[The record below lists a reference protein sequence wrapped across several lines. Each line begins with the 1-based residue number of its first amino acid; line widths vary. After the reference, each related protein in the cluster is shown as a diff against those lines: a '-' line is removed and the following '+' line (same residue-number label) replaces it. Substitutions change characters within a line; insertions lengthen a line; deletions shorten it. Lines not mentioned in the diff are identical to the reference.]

1 MILRHTF
8 TRMLALMLLCI
19 AGVVWANEDKALADT
34 LQPVIPKGQGDTCVE
49 DTGFMRRNHMDLL
62 DHQRDETVL
71 RGVRSRQYS
80 LTECLNC
87 HAVYGADSIPVTV
100 ASQNHFCRSC
110 HDYVAVNID
119 CFQCHASR
127 PESAEPPD
135 DHQLSDTIPGNGNV
149 SESE

>member
-8 TRMLALMLLCI
+8 THMLALMLLFM
-19 AGVVWANEDKALADT
+19 AGVVWADQDKALTNT
-34 LQPVIPKGQGDTCVE
+34 LQPAIPKGQGDTCVE
-49 DTGFMRRNHMDLL
+49 ETGFMRRNHMDLL

-71 RGVRSRQYS
+71 LGVREKQYS
-80 LTECLNC
+80 LKECLSC

-100 ASQNHFCRSC
+100 ANPSHFCRSC

-127 PESAEPPD
+127 PESGEPPA
-135 DHQLSDTIPGNGNV
+135 DHQLRGTSTGLTSVNGF
-149 SESE
+149 E